1 MILENIS
8 SPADLKSLDESRLDV
23 LAGEIR
29 ARIIS
34 VVSQNGG
41 HLASNLGVVELTLAL
56 HRVLDSPKDRIIFD
70 VGHQCYTH
78 KLLTGRYKEFETL
91 RRTGGISGFPRTVES
106 EHDFFGS
113 AHSSNSVSVAIG
125 MATAA
130 KLSGSDAMTVAII
143 GDGAFTGGMVY
154 EALNNCVDK
163 KLRLVIVLNDNE
175 MSISHNVGAIDNYF
189 SRFRASKSYFNL
201 KNRFVSVID
210 RLPGNSVYKLLRAV
224 KNRFKRLVLK
234 ENLFELFDL
243 EYYGPLDGN
252 NEKQLETVFSELKN
266 HRHGI
271 SVVHVKT
278 KKGLGYAPAE
288 RDPDVYHSVGSF
300 DVSKGTATS
309 EKEKTF
315 SYNFGKAAS
324 MLAKDNERLC
334 AVTAAMA
341 EGTGLDRFR
350 TMYPD
355 RFFDVGIAEEHAATF
370 CGGLSSGGMLPLF
383 AVYSTF
389 MQRCFDQLL
398 MDVALQGQSVVL
410 GIDRAG
416 LVGDDGPTHHGVF
429 DVSLLS
435 TVPDALVFSPAR
447 IDELR
452 PCLEKCIVHK
462 GVSAV
467 RYPRGGEWQ
476 YDEASYVEES
486 GLFYADY
493 GTPEVCIITYGRLTA
508 ECDKAARLCGRGT
521 RVIRLLRIIPTDTDT
536 VCSLVKGMKYV
547 LIAEE
552 GIKSGGI
559 AEALALNLREK
570 GMNVGIS
577 AIDGF
582 APHGANADV
591 LDAVG
596 LSAAKLAEVLKNA

>member
-8 SPADLKSLDESRLDV
+8 SPADLKSLDESRLSE
-23 LAGEIR
+23 LADEIR

-78 KLLTGRYKEFETL
+78 KLLTGRYNDFETL
-91 RRTGGISGFPRTVES
+91 RRTNGISGFPRAIES

-175 MSISHNVGAIDNYF
+175 MSISRNVGAIDNYF
-189 SRFRASKSYFNL
+189 SRFRASKSYFSF
-201 KNRFVSVID
+201 KNRFVSAID
-210 RLPGNSVYKLLRAV
+210 RLPGNAVYKAMRAI

-252 NEKQLETVFSELKN
+252 DEKQLETVFSELKN

-271 SVVHVKT
+271 AVVHIKT
-278 KKGLGYAPAE
+278 KKGLGYEPAE
-288 RDPDVYHSVGSF
+288 HNPDIYHSVGSF
-300 DVSKGTATS
+300 DIAKGAAAGG
-309 EKEKTF
+309 KEKNF
-315 SYNFGKAAS
+315 SFNFGKALTD
-324 MLAKDNERLC
+324 LAEENKKLC

-370 CGGLSSGGMLPLF
+370 CSGLSSGGMVPVF

-435 TVPDALVFSPAR
+435 TIPDTLVFSPAF
-447 IDELR
+447 IDELK
-452 PCLEKCIVHK
+452 PCLEKCIAHK
-462 GVSAV
+462 GVSAI

-476 YDEASYVEES
+476 YDKTSYSEKNGVC
-486 GLFYADY
+486 YADY
-493 GTPEVCIITYGRLTA
+493 GTPEVCIITYGRLAA

-521 RVIRLLRIIPTDTDT
+521 RVIRLLQIIPLDTDT
-536 VCSLVKGMKYV
+536 IYSLVKDMKYV

-552 GIKSGGI
+552 GMKNGGI
-559 AEALALNLREK
+559 SETLALNLREK
-570 GMNVGIS
+570 GMTVGIS
-577 AIDGF
+577 AIDDF
-582 APHGANADV
+582 APHGANADIFNT
-591 LDAVG
+591 VG
-596 LSAAKLAEVLKNA
+596 LSAKKLAEVLKNA

>member
-8 SPADLKSLDESRLDV
+8 SPTDLKSLDESRLTE

-91 RRTGGISGFPRTVES
+91 RRTNGISGFPRAVES

-113 AHSSNSVSVAIG
+113 AHSSNSVSVATG

-154 EALNNCVDK
+154 EALNNCIDK

-189 SRFRASKSYFNL
+189 SRFRASKSYFSF
-201 KNRFVSVID
+201 KNRFVSAVD
-210 RLPGNSVYKLLRAV
+210 RLPGNAVYKTIRAV

-252 NEKQLETVFSELKN
+252 DEKQLETVFSELKN

-271 SVVHVKT
+271 TVVHIKT
-278 KKGLGYAPAE
+278 KKGLGYEPAE
-288 RDPDVYHSVGSF
+288 NNPDVYHSVGSF
-300 DVSKGTATS
+300 DIAKGAATDGN
-309 EKEKTF
+309 EKTF
-315 SYNFGKAAS
+315 SYNFGKALTG
-324 MLAKDNERLC
+324 LAEENERLC

-341 EGTGLDRFR
+341 EGTGLSRFR
-350 TMYPD
+350 AAYPD

-370 CGGLSSGGMLPLF
+370 CGGLSSGGMLPVF

-435 TVPDALVFSPAR
+435 VIPDALVFSPAF
-447 IDELR
+447 IDELK
-452 PCLEKCIVHK
+452 PCLEKCIAHK
-462 GVSAV
+462 GVSAL
-467 RYPRGGEWQ
+467 RYPRGCERQ
-476 YDEASYVEES
+476 YDKATYSEKN
-486 GLFYADY
+486 GIFYADY
-493 GTPEVCIITYGRLTA
+493 GSPELCIITYGRLTA

-521 RVIRLLRIIPTDTDT
+521 RVIRLLQIIPLDTDT
-536 VCSLVKGMKYV
+536 VCSLVKSMKYV

-552 GIKSGGI
+552 GMKNGGI
-559 AEALALNLREK
+559 AEKLALKLREK

-591 LDAVG
+591 LDTVG
-596 LSAAKLAEVLKNA
+596 LSAKKLAEVLKNA

>member
-8 SPADLKSLDESRLDV
+8 SPADLKSLDESRLTE
-23 LAGEIR
+23 LADEIR

-78 KLLTGRYKEFETL
+78 KLLTGRYNEFETL
-91 RRTGGISGFPRTVES
+91 RRTNGISGFPRAVES

-130 KLSGSDAMTVAII
+130 KLSGSDTMTVAVI

-189 SRFRASKSYFNL
+189 SRFRASSSYFSL
-201 KNRFVSVID
+201 KNRFVSMTE
-210 RLPGNSVYKLLRAV
+210 RLPGNAVYKALRAA
-224 KNRFKRLVLK
+224 KNRLKRLVLK

-271 SVVHVKT
+271 AVVHIKT
-278 KKGLGYAPAE
+278 KKGLGYPPAE
-288 RDPDVYHSVGSF
+288 QNPDVYHSVGSF
-300 DVSKGTATS
+300 DIAKGAATGG
-309 EKEKTF
+309 KEKTF
-315 SYNFGKAAS
+315 SYNFGKA
-324 MLAKDNERLC
+324 LAGLAEENEKLC

-370 CGGLSSGGMLPLF
+370 CGGLSSGGMLPVF

-398 MDVALQGQSVVL
+398 MDVALQGQSIVL

-435 TVPDALVFSPAR
+435 GIPDALVFSPAF
-447 IDELR
+447 IDELK

-462 GVSAV
+462 GVSAL

-476 YDEASYVEES
+476 YDKTSYSEKNGVY
-486 GLFYADY
+486 YADY

-508 ECDKAARLCGRGT
+508 ECDKAARLCGRGV
-521 RVIRLLRIIPTDTDT
+521 RVIRLLRILPPDTDT
-536 VCSLVKGMKYV
+536 VYSLSKDMKYV
-547 LIAEE
+547 LFAEE
-552 GIKSGGI
+552 GIRNGGVGEKLT
-559 AEALALNLREK
+559 ASLRK
-570 GMNVGIS
+570 RGINADVA

-582 APHGANADV
+582 APHGTNADV
-591 LDAVG
+591 LDTVG
-596 LSAAKLAEVLKNA
+596 LSAKKLAEVLKNA